1 MRRNVGGLYFVL
13 SPCLFITSNCPAVL
27 DCVLLLPTVST
38 RVTRPFYRIG
48 AEIARIYLSPQNFIL
63 FLFHFVSFYFGI
75 AQCEIWDQHGS
86 AWLYSNAASLSA
98 GSLHCTYWPLQCTR
112 SEWLAVVKYIAVV
125 PYQ

>member
-63 FLFHFVSFYFGI
+63 FLFHFILALHNVKSGI
-75 AQCEIWDQHGS
+75 STEAHGCTPMQPPS
-86 AWLYSNAASLSA
+86 RLGLCTVHIGLCSVQRVNGWLL
-98 GSLHCTYWPLQCTR
+98 
-112 SEWLAVVKYIAVV
+112 
-125 PYQ
+125 